1 MAYKWLLPALLL
13 FLPLTGAGEV
23 RLPDL
28 GADRMSPLTEEQEYR
43 LGRAWLR
50 QLRGQVPILDDPLV
64 QEYVESLV
72 YQLASRS
79 ALREPDLA
87 IVVVNNR
94 AINAFAVPGGVV
106 GLNAGLFLNAEREDE
121 VAAVVAHE
129 LAHLSQ
135 RHFGRRLMDSQ
146 RMNRAVLA
154 AMLASLAV
162 AIAGDAEAGMAGLVT
177 SQAAAIQSQL
187 AYSRAHEREADRLG
201 MQTLVDAGMDP
212 HAMATFFER
221 LLREKQFSS
230 DPPEFVLTHPVTE
243 SRISDARARATQLAT
258 PPLRVSVPFEL
269 VRARLLAGF
278 LGSGEQAVRHFREQ
292 YRGGT
297 TTRQQAAGYGLAV
310 ALTRNR
316 EYDRAR
322 AVLETL
328 LEKDRNQMWYRITLA
343 EVDQAAGAHRQ
354 AVERLNDLLALMPG
368 NRAVTIMLAR
378 SLIQIGEP
386 ERAAALLQPILDAQ
400 PWHAAFWQVAADAWG
415 RSGRLAEAHLARGE
429 YLFLNGQEDKGQEQL
444 RYALQYSKE
453 SFPLHTHIRARLAE
467 MQKLAEE
474 RFR

>member
-1 MAYKWLLPALLL
+1 MYRWLITLFLLLPLQ
-13 FLPLTGAGEV
+13 GAAET

-28 GADRMSPLTEEQEYR
+28 GSARASPLSEEQEYR

-50 QLRGQVPILDDPLV
+50 QLRGQVPLLEDPLV
-64 QEYVESLV
+64 QEYVEGLV
-72 YQLASRS
+72 YRLASHS

-135 RHFGRRLMDSQ
+135 QHFGRRLMESQ

-201 MQTLVDAGMDP
+201 MQTLVNAGMDP
-212 HAMATFFER
+212 QAMASFFER
-221 LLREKQFSS
+221 MLREQQFSS
-230 DPPEFVLTHPVTE
+230 DPPEFLLTHPVTE
-243 SRISDARARATQLAT
+243 SRISDARSRAGQLALPT
-258 PPLRVSVPFEL
+258 LNVSVSFEL

-278 LGSGEQAVRHFREQ
+278 LGTGDQAAHHFRQ
-292 YRGGT
+292 LYRDGNT
-297 TTRQQAAGYGLAV
+297 ARQQAAGYGLAI
-310 ALTRNR
+310 AHIRSR
-316 EYDRAR
+316 EYDEAR
-322 AVLETL
+322 QVLNQL
-328 LEKDRNQMWYRITLA
+328 VAKDPNQLWYRITLA
-343 EVDQAAGAHRQ
+343 EVDQAAGQHQ
-354 AVERLNDLLALMPG
+354 DAVARLRDTLALMPG
-368 NRAVTIMLAR
+368 NQVVTVMLAR
-378 SLIQIGEP
+378 SLIQVGEP
-386 ERAAALLQPILDAQ
+386 EEAAALLQPLLEKRA
-400 PWHAAFWQVAADAWG
+400 WQASLWQLAADAWG
-415 RSGRLAEAHLARGE
+415 KSGRLAEAHLARGE
-429 YLFLNGQEDKGQEQL
+429 YLFLNGQEDKGKEQL
-444 RYALQYSKE
+444 QYAMKHSRE
-453 SFPLHTHIRARLAE
+453 SFPLHTHIRARLKE

-474 RFR
+474 EFR